1 MSKQVCNYCG
11 KDKTTLVSGIVPGAY
26 ICVDCASEIA
36 VLAPDEASKIEKEIE
51 ELDEMLLTPSQ
62 IKSKLDEY
70 VINQDVAKKKLAI
83 AVYNHYKRMRRLE
96 KDDSV
101 EIEKS
106 NVLMVGPTG
115 SGKTY
120 FLKTL
125 AKFLGVPLAITDA
138 TNLTQAGY
146 VGEDP
151 ENILRRLIENADG
164 DIEKAQRGIVYIDE
178 IDKIGRKGENVSIT
192 RDVSGEGVQQAL
204 LKIVEGT
211 IAEVPPKGGRKH
223 PNAESIKIDTSNIL
237 FIIGG
242 SFEGIEKIIAK
253 RTQGEVTMG
262 FGAKVVNTKEAEFN
276 KYIHKLTTDDLRKFG
291 MLPEF
296 LGRFPILATL
306 EELDEEA
313 LIKILTEPK
322 NALVKQYQALM
333 EEDDIELKF
342 TDDALKLIA
351 NKAKER
357 KTGARGLRGIME
369 EILEDAM
376 FELPDSEGHKVLTI
390 SKESINKN
398 SMDIEIIDGGET
410 A

>member
-1 MSKQVCNYCG
+1 
-11 KDKTTLVSGIVPGAY
+11 
-26 ICVDCASEIA
+26 
-36 VLAPDEASKIEKEIE
+36 
-51 ELDEMLLTPSQ
+51 MLLTPSQ

-96 KDDSV
+96 KDDSI

-306 EELDEEA
+306 EELDEKA

-351 NKAKER
+351 NRAKER

-398 SMDIEIIDGGET
+398 SMDIEIIDGGEL